1 MAPLAPAEDA
11 GAEAI
16 IAAIRALRSCGGD
29 SKAEDMLTEE
39 LQRRRAARPVAD
51 AATTAFLR
59 AAAAERRRD
68 EAAARTKHRE
78 ERQ

>member
-11 GAEAI
+11 GAKAI

-29 SKAEDMLTEE
+29 AKAEDMLTEE
-39 LQRRRAARPVAD
+39 LRKRRAARPVAD

-59 AAAAERRRD
+59 AAAAERLSLIHISEPTRL
-68 EAAARTKHRE
+68 ALI
-78 ERQ
+78 